1 MKGMIKVPVVGM
13 AVLSR
18 KLPSSFLCVTKRMM
32 STPAPP
38 LEHKPMGMLPKKQG
52 MYDPAQERD
61 NCGVGMI
68 ANLRKDE
75 SHRIVKNALQVLE
88 RMAHRGG
95 CGCEVNTG
103 DGSGLLV
110 TIPHTFYAAEMKK
123 QGVELPPRGEYGTGL
138 VFFSQKEDVR
148 NKCIEV
154 IKARCEEKGFE
165 LLAWRDVP
173 TNNSTIGPSALACEP
188 KVMQLFLVPRKKL
201 EPLMLET
208 ELMILRRLF
217 EREIA
222 DKFANEGETDFYPC
236 TLSSRTI
243 VYKGM
248 LTPEQVREYYLDLQN
263 ESFETYLAL
272 VHSRFSTNTFPSWNR
287 AQPMRMLCH
296 NGEINTLKGNANWMS
311 ARESVIESPTL
322 GAARTQQMLP
332 VIDKNQ
338 SDSGSYDNVLEFLY
352 HGSDRSLAECML
364 MMIPEPWQN
373 DGTIAQ
379 ERKDFY
385 RFYSNVMEP
394 WDGPAMIAFTN
405 GDVIGA
411 TLDRNGLR
419 PSRYYVTDKDGSGKP
434 EEVILSSEVGCL
446 QEVLAVESVIERGR
460 LRPGQIFMVD
470 LNKGEL
476 VRDNELKN
484 MIASNAPYGDWSNQ
498 MITMDEV
505 LKSSPGI
512 PEDERSLRATNRLL
526 TAHGYTSEAIDT
538 IVTPMGASGKEA
550 LGSMGNDAPLACL
563 SLKPRLLYEY
573 FKQLFAQ
580 VTTPPVDPLRESLVM
595 SLRLPLG
602 PEGNLLDKSDK
613 QSKRIELDYPLLGL
627 EEMHALKKIDYKDY
641 KCFTIDC
648 TMAYEDAS
656 KPPTREEYLSE
667 LTRIETEASQ
677 AVKDGYKLICL
688 SDVAVGPTRIPI
700 DSMLAVGSVHQHLIR
715 NKQRTLVGLMLESGS
730 AHQVHHYALLFGMGA
745 DAVCPYMCYHA
756 LFKARDQ
763 GSLGLNYTDQEL
775 TDRVKSAFDYGVRK
789 VMAKMGISTMQ
800 SYHGAQ
806 IFEALGIHQE
816 IMDRAFTGTPS
827 RINGIDFDIVLQ
839 DTLRYHGLAYPK
851 DPEATGYLPSYVASS
866 RFAYVKVGG
875 AFDEGDEKYS
885 LPNLGDFHYRDGGEL
900 HYNAP
905 EQMALLQEAARKN
918 SREAYSR
925 YKTISHELV
934 KGVTLRGQLDFNT
947 KGVTPVPIE
956 EVEPVAEIVKR
967 FTTGAM
973 SMGSI
978 SKETHEALGIAM
990 NKIGAKSNTG
1000 EGGETPERVIDPVR
1014 SSAIKQIASGR
1025 FGVTSNY
1032 LTNAIQLQIK
1042 MAQGAKPGEGGE
1054 LPGFKVSVD
1063 IGKLRH
1069 STPGVGLISPPPHH
1083 DIYSIEDLAQL
1094 IYDLKCANPGARV
1107 SVKLVSEV
1115 GVGVVAAGVAKAK
1128 ADHILISGH
1137 DGGTGAAQWGGIK
1150 STGLPWELGL
1160 TEAHQTLV
1168 LNDLRSRVVVET
1180 DGQIKTGRDV
1190 VMAFLLG
1197 AEETG
1202 FSTAPLIS
1210 LGCIMMRKCHLNT
1223 CPVGIATQDPE
1234 LRAKFAGTPEHV
1246 VNYLFL
1252 VAEECREIMAKLGV
1266 RKITE
1271 LVGRCDLLQP
1281 NADHIAKN
1289 PKLKDL
1295 DLLPVIVPAKDL
1307 KSTVLNQKDCDQWL
1321 KENHKIQKQDHGVD
1335 EERAPGLQV
1344 IDHHLIKSI
1353 INGVSGGTHT
1363 ATGEYHKH
1371 VLSGSKL
1378 VAGSQ
1383 KAVTTLAEAVEHLR
1397 STKAKVEVET
1407 TVTNLNRSM
1416 GTILSNELAKA
1427 IGEDATPFGTNPLP
1441 DGSIKVKCSG
1451 SAGQSFG
1458 GFLSAGVELDLE
1470 GDANDYCG
1478 KGLCGGVVSVY
1489 PPKVSSFV
1497 PEDNIIVGNVCLYGA
1512 TGGKFFARGVAAER
1526 FAVRNSGAYAV
1537 VEGCGDHGC
1546 EYMTGGR
1553 VVVLGKVGINFAAG
1567 MSGGR
1572 AYLWDPTGK
1581 QQEGCTMEE
1590 DPKKEY
1596 GPLSAEF
1603 EGEVK
1608 QLIEEHLAVTG
1619 SEVAKKIL
1627 ADWATSK
1634 GKFLQVYPADFKR
1647 AQAEAAAEEKAGS
1660 DVTKNLTA
1668 DEKEMIGVDPAP
1680 DAKAK
1685 VGDLEDMGSS
1695 RPIVVAAP
1703 KKRRGFIEYERGAAG
1718 YHKPEERVKHFNEI
1732 YVDRD
1737 EPKLKTQG
1745 ARCMNCGIPFC
1756 HQNATGCPLGNK
1768 IPEWNELVYEGQ
1780 WETALQRLLM
1790 TNNFPEFTGRVC
1802 PAPCEGACVLGIIE
1816 QPVTIK
1822 NIECAIIDKAFEE
1835 GWIKP
1840 TPPTTRTGKKVAIIG
1855 SGPAG
1860 MAAADQ
1866 LNKAGHTVTVY
1877 ERADR
1882 VGGLMMYG
1890 VPNMKA
1896 DKEKIV
1902 QRRVDLMAAEGIV
1915 FKTGQAGNIGGA
1927 NHPLGN
1933 DLLVGSEAP
1942 PSPAQL
1948 VSDFDAVLCSTGA
1961 TSARDMGIPGRELKG
1976 IHFAMEFLHRNT
1988 KSILDSGATG
1998 ENWMEKNDGNKIDA
2012 KGKKVI
2018 VIGGGDTGND
2028 CIGTSIRHG
2037 ASNVVNF
2044 ELLPKPKDGRE
2055 ATNPWPQWPRIYRVD
2070 YGHSEADSQY
2080 GKDPREFLISSKR
2093 FVGDADGNVTGIE
2106 TVRVEW
2112 TKDEKGQFKMSEVP
2126 GSEQL
2131 FEADLVFLSMGFLG
2145 PEKTLIDQLQLA
2157 ADPRGNIKADFGSHT
2172 TSVGKV
2178 FAAGD
2183 CRRGQSLVVWAIREG
2198 REAAREMD
2206 KFLMGS
2212 SALP

>member
-1210 LGCIMMRKCHLNT
+1210 LGCIMMRKCHLNV

-1234 LRAKFAGTPEHV
+1234 LRKKFKGMPDHV
-1246 VNYLFL
+1246 VNFL
-1252 VAEECREIMAKLGV
+1252 WMVGEEVREWMAMLGMRTV
-1266 RKITE
+1266 NE
-1271 LVGRCDLLQP
+1271 MVGRTDLLQHDEALRNAKTKHIDLSPILTPAFKLEGLMNP
-1281 NADHIAKN
+1281 NADTYN
-1289 PKLKDL
+1289 
-1295 DLLPVIVPAKDL
+1295 
-1307 KSTVLNQKDCDQWL
+1307 TT
-1321 KENHKIQKQDHGVD
+1321 KQDHELEKHIDNLVLLR
-1335 EERAPGLQV
+1335 EAAPALESKKPV
-1344 IDHHLIKSI
+1344 VIKSEI
-1353 INGVSGGTHT
+1353 KNI
-1363 ATGEYHKH
+1363 
-1371 VLSGSKL
+1371 
-1378 VAGSQ
+1378 
-1383 KAVTTLAEAVEHLR
+1383 
-1397 STKAKVEVET
+1397 
-1407 TVTNLNRSM
+1407 NRSA
-1416 GTILSNELAKA
+1416 GTILSHEISKKY
-1427 IGEDATPFGTNPLP
+1427 GEEGLP
-1441 DGSIKVKCSG
+1441 DDTITINMWG
-1451 SAGQSFG
+1451 SAGQSFAA
-1458 GFLSAGVELDLE
+1458 FLTSGVTMNVV
-1470 GDANDYCG
+1470 GDSNDGTG
-1478 KGLCGGVVSVY
+1478 KGLCGGKIVVV
-1489 PPKVSSFV
+1489 PDPKNLARGF
-1497 PEDNIIVGNVCLYGA
+1497 EAENNIITGNVALYGA
-1512 TGGKFFARGVAAER
+1512 TAGKAFFRGVAGER
-1526 FAVRNSGAYAV
+1526 FAVRNSGAVTV
-1537 VEGCGDHGC
+1537 VEGCGDHGL

-1553 VVVLGKVGINFAAG
+1553 CVIIGEVGKNFSAG
-1567 MSGGR
+1567 MSGGIAWVYDPNGQLR
-1572 AYLWDPTGK
+1572 YKANFAEPVRDFERLQHDAY
-1581 QQEGCTMEE
+1581 EE
-1590 DPKKEY
+1590 ELKGYLKE
-1596 GPLSAEF
+1596 
-1603 EGEVK
+1603 
-1608 QLIEEHLAVTG
+1608 HVTATA
-1619 SEVAKKIL
+1619 SPVAKRIL
-1627 ADWATSK
+1627 DNWETERES
-1634 GKFLQVYPADFKR
+1634 FVQVYPLDYKR
-1647 AQAEAAAEEKAGS
+1647 ARKQAADADTWKGREEAPKRMGAEEQ
-1660 DVTKNLTA
+1660 LTA
-1668 DEKEMIGVDPAP
+1668 EVSQSTQALPPSEKD
-1680 DAKAK
+1680 
-1685 VGDLEDMGSS
+1685 
-1695 RPIVVAAP
+1695 VAT
-1703 KKRRGFIEYERGAAG
+1703 KFNKLRGFVEIERIPEPYREPSERLTDWG
-1718 YHKPEERVKHFNEI
+1718 EI
-1732 YVDRD
+1732 YTPVKAHDVER
-1737 EPKLKTQG
+1737 KRQA
-1745 ARCMNCGIPFC
+1745 ARCMDCGTPFC
-1756 HQNATGCPLGNK
+1756 QTNTGCPIHNLM
-1768 IPEWNELVYEGQ
+1768 PEWNELVFKEQ
-1780 WETALQRLLM
+1780 WKSALDRLLT

-1802 PAPCEGACVLGIIE
+1802 PAPCEGACVAGLVAA
-1816 QPVTIK
+1816 PVTIK
-1822 NIECAIIDKAFEE
+1822 NIEYSIIDRGFKE
-1835 GWIKP
+1835 GWVKP
-1840 TPPTTRTGKKVAIIG
+1840 RIVRERSGSTIAIVG

-1860 MAAADQ
+1860 LAAADE
-1866 LNKAGHTVTVY
+1866 LNQMGHKVTVF
-1877 ERADR
+1877 ERDAKP
-1882 VGGLMMYG
+1882 GGLLMFG
-1890 VPNMKA
+1890 IPNMKL
-1896 DKEKIV
+1896 DKRVV
-1902 QRRVDLMAAEGIV
+1902 QRRIELLQAEGVDFICNV
-1915 FKTGQAGNIGGA
+1915 E
-1927 NHPLGN
+1927 
-1933 DLLVGSEAP
+1933 VGKAITA
-1942 PSPAQL
+1942 AQL
-1948 VSDFDAVLCSTGA
+1948 KSKFDAVLLCTGA
-1961 TSARDMGIPGRELKG
+1961 VVPRDLPIPGREASG
-1976 IHFAMEFLHRNT
+1976 IHFAMDFLGKQQRALFNQNE
-1988 KSILDSGATG
+1988 KLM
-1998 ENWMEKNDGNKIDA
+1998 ENAINFSTPFKGNKDWQLEFDGSFIDVR
-2012 KGKKVI
+2012 GHKVV
-2018 VIGGGDTGND
+2018 VIGGGDTGTD
-2028 CIGTSIRHG
+2028 CTATSVRQG
-2037 ASNVVNF
+2037 CKSLVNL
-2044 ELLPKPKDGRE
+2044 ELMDKPPDSRDDI
-2055 ATNPWPQWPRIYRVD
+2055 ANAWPAYPRIFRTD
-2070 YGHSEADSQY
+2070 YGQEEVKKRDGA
-2080 GKDPREFLISSKR
+2080 DPRKYAVMTKEFVTEGGKVKAVKIVSLKVAR
-2093 FVGDADGNVTGIE
+2093 DANGKPSIE
-2106 TVRVEW
+2106 EI
-2112 TKDEKGQFKMSEVP
+2112 P

-2131 FEADLVFLSMGFLG
+2131 IEADTVILAMGFLG
-2145 PEKTLIDQLQLA
+2145 P
-2157 ADPRGNIKADFGSHT
+2157 DPHLVKDFGTATTAQSNIKALHGSNGDGYL
-2172 TSVGKV
+2172 TSVEGV

-2183 CRRGQSLVVWAIREG
+2183 CRRGQSLVVWAINEGQRAADAVNRFLLESHAKLAVKLAKDGVKSGRLGSRGLHTTPSPRE
-2198 REAAREMD
+2198 E
-2206 KFLMGS
+2206 
-2212 SALP
+2212 